1 MSNKK
6 YIYNARQAM
15 FYINHGAKVLDVN
28 IHAKPHRT
36 FWVFDYEETKEVY
49 LLWLEECRKYKASK
63 QLSE

>member
-28 IHAKPHRT
+28 IPGERNHSMLVKPEFLELKHHIM
-36 FWVFDYEETKEVY
+36 EM
-49 LLWLEECRKYKASK
+49 LWAE
-63 QLSE
+63 SEDAAMGR